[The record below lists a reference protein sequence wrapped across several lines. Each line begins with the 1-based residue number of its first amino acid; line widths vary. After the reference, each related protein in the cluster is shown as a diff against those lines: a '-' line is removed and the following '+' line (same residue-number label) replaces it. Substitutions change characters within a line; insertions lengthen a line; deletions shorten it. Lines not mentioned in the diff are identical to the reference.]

1 MDNRR
6 RSYTASNK
14 RVTRKHFKRGF
25 REFKR
30 GWQPSLTMAGQG
42 PHYRIDGPPQSI
54 LQKLRYTGTGALV
67 TSAIAGN
74 EQSIVYPLDPNAIA
88 SLLAPTG
95 HQPTGWDQWQTL
107 YSQARVRASR
117 VRITFQANPATSNN
131 NSIFFASTV
140 LVPGASSGLVQY
152 VDVAQDPRSKSGVGH
167 SIGSGVTVH
176 KHYNTLQML
185 AGAVDPTDD
194 AYTITGTSA
203 APLFGSVVMIVRNGN
218 NPQSMNGT
226 YQIDIKFYMEF
237 FAPINVPR
245 ST

>member
-6 RSYTASNK
+6 RSYTTSNK
-14 RVTRKHFKRGF
+14 RVTRKHFKRDF
-25 REFKR
+25 RSFKR

-67 TSAIAGN
+67 TSAVAGN
-74 EQSIVYPLDPNAIA
+74 EAAVTYPLDPIAIQ
-88 SLLAPTG
+88 SVLAPTG
-95 HQPTGWDQWQTL
+95 HQPTGWDQWTTL
-107 YSQARVRASR
+107 YSQARVRATR
-117 VRITFQANPATSNN
+117 VRITFQGYPGTTNP
-131 NSIFFASTV
+131 NSVFFASTI
-140 LVPGASSGLVQY
+140 LVPGAASSIVQY
-152 VDVAQDPRSKSGVGH
+152 IDVAQDPRSKSGVAQQYN
-167 SIGSGVTVH
+167 SGVTVH

-203 APLFGSVVMIVRNGN
+203 APLFGSVYMITRNGN
-218 NPQSMNGT
+218 APQTVNGT

-237 FAPINVPR
+237 FAPINNAR